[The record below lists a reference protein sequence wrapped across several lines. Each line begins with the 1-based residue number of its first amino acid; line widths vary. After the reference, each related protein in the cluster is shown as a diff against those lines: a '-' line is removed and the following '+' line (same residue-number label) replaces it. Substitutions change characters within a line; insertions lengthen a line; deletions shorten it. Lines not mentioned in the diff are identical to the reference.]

1 MNKTINTGIYSNE
14 AFQRLL
20 NLNLFLYVNRR
31 RNHRHNKYYKLWR
44 FYDYDKGLRFD
55 VNILRT
61 YDGQIVLNISDENL
75 FKDTIKKMNI
85 FSLFEIRDR
94 VLLKMLIGN
103 VPSTDEERKIAN
115 ELTGQPFDPVVAAYI
130 QELEKSIDDEEYTMN
145 DKVYIEKERCRKA
158 LNEIRKGHRNAIAR
172 INRKINNLEKGKAI

>member
-1 MNKTINTGIYSNE
+1 MNKTINTGLYSNE
-14 AFQRLL
+14 AFQRIF
-20 NLNLFLYVNRR
+20 NLNLFLNVNCRR
-31 RNHRHNKYYKLWR
+31 IHRHNRYYKLWR
-44 FYDYDKGLRFD
+44 YYDQQGFRLD
-55 VNILRT
+55 VDILRT

-75 FKDTIKKMNI
+75 FKDTVKKMNI
-85 FSLFEIRDR
+85 LSWLEIRDR

-130 QELEKSIDDEEYTMN
+130 QELENSIDDEECAMN
-145 DKVYIEKERCRKA
+145 NKVCLEKERCRKA
-158 LNEIRKGHRNAIAR
+158 LNEIRRGHKNAIAR